1 MEFDEIYD
9 SKIEFYIAEF
19 CEKQRI
25 ADMREMPQAV
35 WNSCLMYVRRYVF
48 PDKSE
53 LKSNEILGDA
63 PMNCNAYDYNKL
75 LSIADCYIYLCGMY
89 DKEISAMGFSK
100 LTGIDADTIYQWGNN
115 VNRVSSSALIIYKK
129 LMSSREE
136 SLSNKL
142 ADGRKNPVGILAIL
156 NRHYQWNLPGVSK
169 EPAKKA
175 LSIEELP
182 QLNSPKDII
191 DG

>member
-1 MEFDEIYD
+1 MDLNEIYD
-9 SKIEFYIAEF
+9 SKIEFYITEF

-35 WNSCLMYVRRYVF
+35 WNSCLMYVCRYVF
-48 PDKSE
+48 PDKSK
-53 LKSNEILGDA
+53 LKSNEILGNT

-75 LSIADCYIYLCGMY
+75 IPIADYYIYLCGMY

-100 LTGIDADTIYQWGNN
+100 LTGIDVDTIYQWGNN
-115 VNRVSSSALIIYKK
+115 GNRLSSSALIIYKK
-129 LMSSREE
+129 LMAGREE

-142 ADGRKNPVGILAIL
+142 ADGRKNPVGVLAIL

-169 EPAKKA
+169 EPAKKT
-175 LSIEELP
+175 LGIEELP
-182 QLNSPKDII
+182 QLNSPKNII